1 MTPRL
6 GDTYGSR
13 PKDRIFLR
21 NNLEKLQ
28 TTRQEKSLPPALG
41 SLSIIII
48 IFFKNLSSLPLFKP
62 PAVCFFK
69 IITVLFFFFPASA
82 ISAVE
87 PLDVVINEISWMGT
101 KVSYSDE
108 WIELYNNKNEIVSL
122 DGWVL
127 KAEDETPKIFL
138 TGEIIAFGFY
148 ILERTDDNTLPNISA
163 DKIYTGSLENAG
175 EFLKLLDGSGNLID
189 SINCSDGWF
198 AGDNSSKQTMERK
211 NPKLSGNDPGNWQT
225 SRDSEGTPKMLN
237 NEGKITDDN
246 RKELSESPQ
255 DSNVETTT
263 EKEISKSYPAGIVIN
278 EILPSPEGPDEQ
290 NEWIEIFNQN
300 DFEVNLF
307 GWKIKDGVGKITSYT
322 FPEETIIKTKG
333 FLVLYRP
340 VTKIVLNNDEDKLIL
355 LKPNGEIADEVF
367 YQKASRGQSFNRSDS
382 DWLWSSN
389 LTPGSVNNI
398 DDIFSLKESKQK
410 EEKSAEFISEASIQ
424 KTGTINEKVLKNKN
438 PLSVLFIA
446 LIIAFFS
453 GTIFF
458 FLKKS
463 VVSKKDPEG

>member
-290 NEWIEIFNQN
+290 NEWIEI
-300 DFEVNLF
+300 
-307 GWKIKDGVGKITSYT
+307 
-322 FPEETIIKTKG
+322 
-333 FLVLYRP
+333 
-340 VTKIVLNNDEDKLIL
+340 
-355 LKPNGEIADEVF
+355 
-367 YQKASRGQSFNRSDS
+367 
-382 DWLWSSN
+382 
-389 LTPGSVNNI
+389 
-398 DDIFSLKESKQK
+398 
-410 EEKSAEFISEASIQ
+410 
-424 KTGTINEKVLKNKN
+424 
-438 PLSVLFIA
+438 
-446 LIIAFFS
+446 
-453 GTIFF
+453 
-458 FLKKS
+458 
-463 VVSKKDPEG
+463 